1 MSLAK
6 FDALMSHLNS
16 EENEM
21 AAEFRKELEGL
32 VKDSNHLGTLQ
43 SLGVDNWHGYV
54 GPDCE
59 VCEECGLDEFDCEC
73 GGDQ

>member
-21 AAEFRKELEGL
+21 AAEFRKELESL
-32 VKDSNHLGTLQ
+32 VVDADKLACLEAG
-43 SLGVDNWHGYV
+43 GVDNWEFYRDSLHDNDWIGLKK
-54 GPDCE
+54 
-59 VCEECGLDEFDCEC
+59 EEEE
-73 GGDQ
+73 